1 MKIAT
6 KTLATLM
13 LIVMLTISST
23 SLALAAP
30 VEEKSDGRSDKKLE
44 RIYRRHDRKMELRA
58 SVLGTSAD
66 QLREELKNRS
76 FDGVIKQ
83 YGFRDRQSFHTALI
97 GKLKDELRH
106 RGWSDQK
113 IEKLVQKKLEKFQKK
128 TEDVR
133 VS

>member
-6 KTLATLM
+6 KTLATLV
-13 LIVMLTISST
+13 LVVMLTVSST

-30 VEEKSDGRSDKKLE
+30 AEEKTAGRADKKLE

-58 SVLGTSAD
+58 SVLGISTD
-66 QLREELKNRS
+66 QLREELKARN

-83 YGFRDRQSFHTALI
+83 YGFKDRQSFHTALI
-97 GKLKDELRH
+97 GKLKDELKH

-113 IEKLVQKKLEKFQKK
+113 IDKLVQKKLEKFQKK
-128 TEDVR
+128 TEDV
-133 VS
+133 

>member
-13 LIVMLTISST
+13 LVVMLTVSST

-30 VEEKSDGRSDKKLE
+30 TEEKTAQRADKKLQ
-44 RIYRRHDRKMELRA
+44 RIYRHHDRKMELRA
-58 SVLGTSAD
+58 SVLGMTAD
-66 QLREELKNRS
+66 QLREELKVKS
-76 FDGVIKQ
+76 LDSILKQ
-83 YGFRDRQSFHTALI
+83 HGFKDRQSFHTALA

-113 IEKLVQKKLEKFQKK
+113 IDKLLQKKLEKSLKK
-128 TEDVR
+128 TE
-133 VS
+133 